1 MKRPTCALVRVP
13 AICVALFAAAL
24 AAQEIGSPPG
34 GRENIYVPAE
44 PLQRS
49 APPYPLHALSQGRE
63 GWATVSF
70 IISEEGD
77 VIEPMIEDSS
87 SSDFDEPT
95 LRAVRKWRYKPATL
109 GGKPVEQSMVQT
121 TIRYYLSDAK
131 GARRQFIGKY
141 RAIYK
146 LITAKNFTEAGPLIQ
161 ALGEGELNFYEDAWF
176 WWLKYVYLDA
186 TGKAEPQALEEALR
200 KALGSSESE
209 DDAYLQPDAFVAA
222 SQRLYLLRARD
233 NDFSGAVTVFERL
246 KASKTAKRSKSYQDA
261 VELLQPSYDKI
272 MQLVDEPELFR
283 QEARIDEHNY
293 WVHRMLRRSFAFGDV
308 KDGKLEL
315 VDVRCTRANRR
326 FVSIPKDEVLRIPD
340 TWGDCR
346 VYIKGDVGTTFSFE
360 EYPASY
366 SNTINPA
373 QIAPTKD

>member
-222 SQRLYLLRARD
+222 SRRRSASTCCGRATTTSAVRLPY
-233 NDFSGAVTVFERL
+233 SS
-246 KASKTAKRSKSYQDA
+246 ASKLRKQRNARSPIKTQSSFSSRAMTKSCSSSTSPSSFGKRLGSTSTITGSTACCVARSHSATSKTESSSSSMCAALARTGGSFRFQKTKS
-261 VELLQPSYDKI
+261 
-272 MQLVDEPELFR
+272 
-283 QEARIDEHNY
+283 
-293 WVHRMLRRSFAFGDV
+293 
-308 KDGKLEL
+308 
-315 VDVRCTRANRR
+315 
-326 FVSIPKDEVLRIPD
+326 
-340 TWGDCR
+340 
-346 VYIKGDVGTTFSFE
+346 
-360 EYPASY
+360 
-366 SNTINPA
+366 
-373 QIAPTKD
+373 